1 MLQHVFGSVIS
12 VKGPGKI
19 LVRQGGTHL
28 MKYLTQR
35 EHDYSFLLA

>member
-12 VKGPGKI
+12 VKVPCTI

-28 MKYLTQR
+28 MKYFIQR
-35 EHDYSFLLA
+35 GHDYSFWCA